1 MAQVDG
7 AEVVIIGAGVTGL
20 ASAWFLAKSGVD
32 VIVIEKGVIGY
43 EASSRNGGICAYHR
57 GVEPK
62 GLMGYEETKLWHNL
76 EEAVKA
82 AGGTLQDIVKT
93 TTFVTDADHFTVIR
107 NVRNELWN
115 NLKMP
120 ANTMVVAKSL
130 ANPEYLV
137 AIEAIAVVD

>member
-1 MAQVDG
+1 MDHNWEMNNMNAAEYRNPDSLPDTYGGYTHVVKVGSTVYIAGQMSADTGSDMVHAGDLEAQTRQV
-7 AEVVIIGAGVTGL
+7 
-20 ASAWFLAKSGVD
+20 
-32 VIVIEKGVIGY
+32 
-43 EASSRNGGICAYHR
+43 
-57 GVEPK
+57 
-62 GLMGYEETKLWHNL
+62 WHNL